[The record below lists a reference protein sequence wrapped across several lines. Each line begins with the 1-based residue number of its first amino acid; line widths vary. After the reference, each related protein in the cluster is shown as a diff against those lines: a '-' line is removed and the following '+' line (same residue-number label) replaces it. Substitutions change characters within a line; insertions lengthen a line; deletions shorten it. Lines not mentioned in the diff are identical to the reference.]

1 MAGLWSFQ
9 LPSSIK
15 PSLKVVLNSHK
26 SSQTTKVSG
35 DKNLSKTP
43 EKNKSS
49 GSVHII
55 HLTVTIEFYMMNT
68 IHTSEWV

>member
-1 MAGLWSFQ
+1 VIIPVTFINKA
-9 LPSSIK
+9 IHHNIT
-15 PSLKVVLNSHK
+15 LKVVLNTHK

-68 IHTSEWV
+68 IHTSE